1 MNSRSHGVP
10 AKVVSAAI
18 ALGAIALWETG
29 SILGWISPLL
39 APAPSVIVRAVVDQI
54 TSGELGPHLLVTLY
68 RVISGIVIGG
78 SFGAIVGLL
87 LGMSARA
94 RDVTDPFISAIHPIP
109 KIAILPVVMVLLG
122 IGDASRIAVISL
134 AVFFP
139 MMINTMNGVRQI
151 NPTHLDVARNYGAAG
166 VNLFRRVVLPASLPM
181 ILSGL
186 RIGVNLALLITIS
199 VEIAGANQGLGSLIW
214 ISWEV
219 MRIDV
224 VYASLFVIMLLGIS
238 LNVLVRM
245 TSDALA
251 PWLIQRDR
259 QYPRRVTR
267 VLV

>member
-1 MNSRSHGVP
+1 LKSQSVRVP
-10 AKVVSAAI
+10 AKVISAAI
-18 ALGAIALWETG
+18 ALAAVALWETG
-29 SILGWISPLL
+29 SSLGWISPLL
-39 APAPSVIVRAVVDQI
+39 APAPSGIVKALIDEI
-54 TSGELGPHLLVTLY
+54 TSGDLAPHVLITLY
-68 RVISGIVIGG
+68 RVISGILIGG
-78 SFGAIVGLL
+78 SLGAVAGML
-87 LGMSARA
+87 LGMSQRA

-109 KIAILPVVMVLLG
+109 KIAILPVLMVLLG
-122 IGDASRIAVISL
+122 IGDASRIAAISL

-219 MRIDV
+219 MRIDL
-224 VYASLFVIMLLGIS
+224 VYASLVVIMLLGIS
-238 LNVLVRM
+238 LNVVVNEASR
-245 TSDALA
+245 ALA
-251 PWLIQRDR
+251 PWLTERDR
-259 QYPRRVTR
+259 QGPRRR
-267 VLV
+267 LFH